1 MHAHEMRALN
11 DQELEKE
18 LENSYKEL
26 QNLRFRIA
34 TKQLANTSQIRNVK
48 KNVARLNTI
57 IRERK
62 YLEGR

>member
-1 MHAHEMRALN
+1 MRALN